1 MSQFTNHN
9 DKKIAKLLELS
20 EVVINK
26 QKAAA
31 YVKENMDTI
40 DAIMP
45 SDVTTLVHQ
54 LVEKGYEMDDLKKHI
69 AKILNLFYK
78 ALNNFEVPSPTVD
91 DLLYWLQKNN
101 RIMQEKLVELKAPIK
116 AINIEGV
123 TEKHLQEINAG
134 IKGLKSYVNYFTIK
148 ENLLFPA
155 IENHWKDFK
164 CVQVMWS
171 IHDDIRRYLKELPE
185 IVDAKDFDL
194 KLFNVVSS
202 KLYFDVKAIIFRDEN
217 ILFPEML
224 ITIPKEEMKQHL
236 MESKDFEFPFLKPKY
251 KADTEKNDNQ
261 LFVDGQVNLSTGSI
275 TPEQIIMIFN
285 HLPVDITYVDEND
298 TVKFFSTPKHRI
310 FPRTNAI
317 IGRKVH
323 NCHPPESVHIVE
335 RIVDAFRN
343 GEKDEA
349 SFWIPMGQK
358 FVLIKY
364 FAIRDNDGNFRGTLE
379 VSQEVSDIRSLEGE
393 RRLLDWD

>member
-1 MSQFTNHN
+1 MSKFTNHN

-31 YVKENMDTI
+31 YVKENMNTI

-54 LVEKGYEMDDLKKHI
+54 LVEKGYAMEDLKKHI

-78 ALNNFEVPSPTVD
+78 ALNNFEVPSPEET

-101 RIMQEKLVELKAPIK
+101 RVMQEKLITLKAPIK

-123 TEKHLQEINAG
+123 SEKYLQEINDG
-134 IKGLKSYVNYFTIK
+134 IENLKSYINYFTIK

-155 IENHWKDFK
+155 IEKYWEDFK

-171 IHDDIRRYLKELPE
+171 IHDDIRRHLKQLPE
-185 IVDAKDFDL
+185 ILNAENFDL
-194 KLFNVVSS
+194 KLFNIVSS

-224 ITIPKEEMKQHL
+224 LTIPKEDMAKFL
-236 MESKDFEFPFLKPKY
+236 LESKNFNFPFIEPKLENIASIAP
-251 KADTEKNDNQ
+251 KDEFIA
-261 LFVDGQVNLSTGSI
+261 GQVNLGTGNI
-275 TPEQIIMIFN
+275 TAEQIIMIFN

-335 RIVDAFRN
+335 RIVDAFRK
-343 GEKDEA
+343 GEKNEA
-349 SFWIPMGQK
+349 SFWIPMGSK

-364 FAIRDNDGNFRGTLE
+364 FAIRDNEGAFRGTLE

>member
-1 MSQFTNHN
+1 
-9 DKKIAKLLELS
+9 
-20 EVVINK
+20 
-26 QKAAA
+26 
-31 YVKENMDTI
+31 
-40 DAIMP
+40 
-45 SDVTTLVHQ
+45 
-54 LVEKGYEMDDLKKHI
+54 
-69 AKILNLFYK
+69 
-78 ALNNFEVPSPTVD
+78 
-91 DLLYWLQKNN
+91 
-101 RIMQEKLVELKAPIK
+101 MQEKLVELKAPIK

-155 IENHWKDFK
+155 IENHWKDYK

-251 KADTEKNDNQ
+251 KADTKKNDNQ